1 MAERRTPED
10 SSPAP
15 AEVVSESGFAARLAH
30 EDENGRGEGARGE
43 LEVPLSEPA
52 NGVAGALPNYPPPG
66 PPVLI
71 SDIGIGI
78 ERKRR
83 EAREAWEREYGS
95 GGRRE
100 A

>member
-1 MAERRTPED
+1 MAERKVPEE

-30 EDENGRGEGARGE
+30 KDENGRGDGARGE
-43 LEVPLSEPA
+43 LEAPPPEPT
-52 NGVAGALPNYPPPG
+52 NGTGSALPNYPPPG

-95 GGRRE
+95 AGRRE

>member
-1 MAERRTPED
+1 MAEHRIPEE
-10 SSPAP
+10 SSSAP
-15 AEVVSESGFAARLAH
+15 TEVVSESGFAARLARK
-30 EDENGRGEGARGE
+30 DENGRSDGARGE
-43 LEVPLSEPA
+43 LEAPPSEPA
-52 NGVAGALPNYPPPG
+52 NGTGSARPSYPPPG

-83 EAREAWEREYGS
+83 EARKAWEREYGS
-95 GGRRE
+95 AERRE

>member
-1 MAERRTPED
+1 MGDRQPKTD
-10 SSPAP
+10 
-15 AEVVSESGFAARLAH
+15 G
-30 EDENGRGEGARGE
+30 
-43 LEVPLSEPA
+43 LSENSSA
-52 NGVAGALPNYPPPG
+52 QTSNASSERPNYPPPG

-78 ERKRR
+78 GRKRR
-83 EAREAWEREYGS
+83 EARKAWEREYGS